1 MKKLASCGFTADDF
15 QLLVSDMLFRNK
27 SVMDALTK
35 YQQTNASVCNS
46 IAKAAT
52 TCGCIKINTSK
63 QDYSKGNTLYEMAN
77 LSKTHI
83 EGKLCDKCAEHLE
96 KEMGSNLFYLT
107 SLCSIFDINLY
118 DIILKESK
126 RIETLGYYTLR

>member
-1 MKKLASCGFTADDF
+1 MKNTATYGFTTDDF

-35 YQQTNASVCNS
+35 YQQTCANVCNS

-52 TCGCIKINTSK
+52 TCGCIKINVTK
-63 QDYSKGNTLYEMAN
+63 QDYSKGATLYEMAN

-83 EGKLCDKCAEHLE
+83 EGKLCEKCIEHLE
-96 KEMGSNLFYLT
+96 RDIGSNLFYMT
-107 SLCSIFDINLY
+107 SLCNI
-118 DIILKESK
+118 
-126 RIETLGYYTLR
+126 

>member
-1 MKKLASCGFTADDF
+1 MKKLATNGFTADDF

-35 YQQTNASVCNS
+35 YQQTCANVCNT

-52 TCGCIKINTSK
+52 TCGCIKINVSK
-63 QDYSKGNTLYEMAN
+63 QDYSKGTTLYEMAN

-83 EGKLCDKCAEHLE
+83 EGKLCEKCMEHLDRE
-96 KEMGSNLFYLT
+96 IGSNLFYLT
-107 SLCSIFDINLY
+107 SLCSILDLNIY
-118 DIILKESK
+118 DIMIKESQ
-126 RIETLGYYTLR
+126 RIETLGYYSLR